1 MSDYGG
7 DSDELRQSL
16 LRLSTSSV
24 DGLPRSKRNVILNSV
39 IQLVALPSS
48 KPDGDDDDDNE
59 DGAECRS
66 VLADFATTSSSLPNY
81 CCSIHSAR
89 RMSTIIQ
96 SAIIA
101 SYVNNETETLKALC
115 LGLCQLLAR
124 DNHVALLDEAVVNFN
139 KQQPQSSLSQA
150 FLTLAQD
157 QSSIANTNTSII
169 FSALSLAAGTASQQ
183 HDDDNIQSTLMEL
196 FMTLSSLTSST
207 TKTTPSFPQPNQIIM
222 AKHALSKC
230 TTQSN
235 FDTQLA
241 PQLGLKLRSHPE
253 SVLPLLHAILSSLLS
268 PSDVVVLDVSTQLTE
283 GGLLLSSSMKHLKS
297 SKVEMRNWAWKTC
310 VVYCRLNNVATT
322 KIVVE
327 AICEAFTSLTTS
339 DVRGGGYAALDG
351 IGRYLLHLGNGDDDD
366 DCSEL
371 ANKVLSTLVSVL
383 PKDKVVNNSTTADPT
398 LVAKEVGY
406 NALTTWMQ
414 LFRKHGS
421 HTVGGGYDKAL
432 GYLIEPLKKYSPKD
446 GEFKFRFGSLIQSP
460 ASLYLD
466 GDVISSDEKGA
477 KGGET
482 FLELVIVDLMEKKKI
497 QQGLESVIDAAMK
510 KFASSDTVAQV
521 DGTLAVF
528 FLVMYAHHSSGF
540 MLPPSAVKVVAA
552 GGTVKGH
559 ESSFLY
565 SPSMLEAARADALLN
580 YVLHRIIALHC
591 KVTAKAEGGKKV
603 GRGADQPLIRVIEKR
618 LNEGH
623 DSPFSAATKAV
634 AICAANPL
642 YLSLM
647 GTPSS
652 TSYSSIQS
660 SLKTIVTY
668 SPASANAADAVLY
681 ALFSHVN
688 ERSLKHENARVS
700 LNETRLSREQF
711 EPVDETFN
719 KLPVCCGNTASR
731 GKLSLNASHKGYDPN
746 SVRNVAN
753 KLLGDGAVTK
763 AGALFRALILSHAGT
778 TMKSNRRQRVAL
790 VSHMLDV
797 INETIMPFVEKS
809 GDSEMTNNLAD
820 FVAMCAASASLDQ
833 ALNEA
838 DGDDAEAPKI
848 VEWDAKKAVSPS
860 INEAAMSLITT
871 LGGIAGSFD
880 AEFGDADDEEQKPYS
895 FASELCIQKIPMHL
909 VSHLDRAMK
918 SVESMTEDEVA
929 LFRSPKGALFSAGK
943 DVASAAK
950 GAPSKAK
957 SGTEKKAAS
966 RKKKGGFDSF
976 ADEEWEKQVKK
987 DLAKKKRAQEGASI
1001 GPSKIVLTAEEKE
1014 VLAQQTKLR
1023 DQLSKVL
1030 LGDFPRALAAIRC
1043 LCESDIEV
1051 GNSSLPIFGPSVV
1064 GAAVSASH
1072 ALKLHTLKVDS
1083 FDTLSTLASC
1093 VYEIDETHAPTLAR
1107 ALTISYGS
1115 KKEGSALAVSELP
1128 SPCAPAACSIFE
1140 MDEYGDCLS
1149 GNSFAFLF
1157 PIIHAALTGPRNVP
1171 GCDAA
1176 LTVLERHSAML
1187 VGDEVDAAVKQL
1199 RKDMASTVLELL
1211 CHDRSQTFVNPSP
1224 YEALTSCY
1232 VTDDAS
1238 PGLAAPEIAPLLGER
1253 GALGGEN
1260 NRVAAMETLTAIAL
1274 KQPKLVR
1281 GNPLIENRIWLNC
1294 YDKADRIK
1302 NAARRAWLV
1311 AHGHSADVDVGST
1324 PLDPPTKMYAV
1335 PLLPLLSN
1343 EDSAIA
1349 SAAAASFTHAVGMH
1363 PGTAEKNIVKL
1374 CNTYIGSFP
1383 APGNDVEEKTS
1394 KPSSVFPVAPPPA
1407 AKVTKK
1413 KVIDTGL
1420 PKKKTKKVSS
1430 VSASMSKI
1438 TGAPAPKKSAAT
1450 KKLLAKVAAPKKE
1463 RSLDQDSLM
1472 DQFKSPSSTKK
1483 ETAEADSDS
1492 KVATRMGILRA
1503 ISSLTDPSANV
1514 KLDLPVL
1521 KILLSFLMSYGL
1533 GDGNESL
1540 RNASRDAARDIVA
1553 SYGSSEEAASFFLP
1567 QLEAVLNTG
1576 RADETN
1582 LDPLSPEKVP
1592 KSVVAS
1598 DFRKEGVV
1606 VSLGSIAL
1614 HLKDDTKIDG
1624 IVDMLLK
1631 ALNTPSEDVQ
1641 SSVALC
1647 LSKLMKKGTTQQRVE
1662 SLLDDLMNE
1671 CIHGSNLAS
1680 RRGAAYGISAVVK
1693 GSGIASLKKYEVVK
1707 RLEEAC
1713 TSGSPTSKEGSL
1725 FAIELLSSRL
1735 GILFEP
1741 YVIVLLPA
1749 LLKAFSDSNDHVR
1762 TAADKTVGLIMAKL
1776 SGHGVKL
1783 VMPAVLEAFNEP
1795 EWRTKQ
1801 ASIHMLGSMSHCAP
1815 KQLAS
1820 CLPKVVPKLTEAFSD
1835 THPKVK
1841 KSAQDALEEI
1851 CTVIKNPEISSISE
1865 TILNALTDP
1874 ANGTLHALEA
1884 LISTEFLHAID
1895 APSLS
1900 IIIPVVH
1907 RGLRDRAANTKRYA
1921 ALISGN
1927 ICTMVNDARDFVPYL
1942 PILLPDLKSTL
1953 LDPIPDVRSITAKA
1967 LGSLTRGVGEA
1978 TFPDLRPWLVETL
1991 RSEGGSSVERS
2002 GAAQG
2007 LTEILVAGGASMVQ
2021 NVMVNEILPLNS
2033 HPKAGTR
2040 EGVLWVLTF
2049 LPSALGQAYASLID
2063 ESLPALLNGLADD
2076 NETVRDVALRA
2087 GRVLVKSNGK
2097 AHKDKILPSLE
2108 NGLSNEDYRIRV
2120 ASLTLLGDL
2129 LSMLGGTKV
2138 VKGNADTQDDIRQAE
2153 RAQAQIA
2160 LVLGNETRKRV
2171 LSSLYL
2177 ARSDTAAVVRQAAV
2191 QVWKTV
2197 VSVTP
2202 RTLREILSE
2211 LVDQIVVSLA
2221 SGDPERTQVAGRCLG
2236 DIVQK
2241 LGDQVLPEVI
2251 PVLRDSLYRGD
2262 EHTRQGVCVGLAE
2275 VIASSSKE
2283 QIIKFLNILVKVVQD
2298 ALCDEDDQ
2306 VRKMATQCF
2315 QSLFQVVGTRTLDEV
2330 VPALLVSM
2338 ESEDDVTKT
2347 RALNGVTGIL
2357 SVRSREL
2364 LPYIIPRVLKA
2375 PLTISHADALA
2386 SISAATSQT
2395 IHMHFN
2401 SIIPTLIMELS
2412 SFYGA
2417 SLDEEEKLREE
2428 AARSCS
2434 RAVCRNV
2441 DTVGVNWLISEVI
2454 SKCTHDKESV
2464 RKEACWFLQ
2473 IIVEERQSAADFHED
2488 VDIIIRELIHR
2499 LNDDNSVV
2507 LKANNV
2513 AIGALTK
2520 CVPVEELVKHIRY
2533 IKDLI
2538 GSMVSDARYRKGGV
2552 GDGNFFLPGLNIPK
2566 GLEPLLPIYQR
2577 GILYGDATTRELAAS
2592 GLGELIKITQTK
2604 YLAGPFLIKLTGP
2617 LLRIV
2622 GDRNPPAVKI
2632 AIVQTLGLILTKGGP
2647 ALRAFVPQFQT
2658 TFVKALSDPSRQ
2670 VRIEAIKAL
2679 ALLMPLSTRVDPLIK
2694 ELVSTSLGKSSS
2706 VTADTAG
2713 LVAIQ
2718 TATLEALAVVLK
2730 HGGSKVKLAESV
2742 PSSLDAGKELV
2753 LHEDDGIRESAAK
2766 VVGYA
2771 CELLGVDEAN
2781 SAMEELVVDQASN
2794 LSSCSVEVK
2803 HGIACI
2809 CRRVLSRPIGAN
2821 IDREIYKSIT
2831 SIILTLMKDDKT
2843 MVKEAASVAIG
2854 AVLGSSGDINS
2865 TLSSLEKSIAKN
2877 MDTKEELSVQQGAA
2891 DGLSIAARLQPG
2903 IFRTHEGL
2911 FLINSALKMA
2921 MSGSQRVQF
2930 SYNDFLWIALDV
2942 ENGETGLNEYL
2953 EHAYLEEAKKM
2964 KAIFSKVLVKI
2975 KAVNDDD

>member
-1 MSDYGG
+1 MSDGG
-7 DSDELRQSL
+7 DDLRQSL
-16 LRLSTSSV
+16 LRLSLSSV

-39 IQLVALPSS
+39 IQLVALPSA
-48 KPDGDDDDDNE
+48 DDDNGE
-59 DGAECRS
+59 GGAECRS
-66 VLADFATTSSSLPNY
+66 ILAEFVTSSSSLPNY
-81 CCSIHSAR
+81 CCSIHSSR
-89 RMSTIIQ
+89 RMSIIIQ

-101 SYVNNETETLKALC
+101 SHVNNEDDTLKALC

-124 DNHVALLDEAVVNFN
+124 DNHVVLLDEAILNFN
-139 KQQPQSSLSQA
+139 KQQQVEGSSTTLSRA

-157 QSSIANTNTSII
+157 QSNNSTSII
-169 FSALSLAAGTASQQ
+169 FSALSLAAGTTQQ
-183 HDDDNIQSTLMEL
+183 QEEDIQSTLREV
-196 FMTLSSLTSST
+196 FMTSSSLTS
-207 TKTTPSFPQPNQIIM
+207 KTPSFPQPNQILM

-230 TTQSN
+230 TSQSV

-268 PSDVVVLDVSTQLTE
+268 SDQEVLLDVSSQLTE
-283 GGLLLSSSMKHLKS
+283 GGLLLSSTMKHFKS

-310 VVYCRLNNVATT
+310 MLYCRFNNMATT

-327 AICEAFTSLTTS
+327 AICDAFTTLTTS

-351 IGRYLLHLGNGDDDD
+351 IGRYLLHLGDGDDE
-366 DCSEL
+366 CSEL
-371 ANKVLSTLVSVL
+371 ANKVLSTLVPVL
-383 PKDKVVNNSTTADPT
+383 PKDKVVNNTTNSDLT

-414 LFRKHGS
+414 LFRKNGS

-460 ASLYLD
+460 SSLYLG
-466 GDVISSDEKGA
+466 GDVLTSDQKGA

-482 FLELVIVDLMEKKKI
+482 FLELIIVDLMEKKKI

-510 KFASSDTVAQV
+510 KFASSDAVAQV
-521 DGTLAVF
+521 DGTMAVF

-540 MLPPSAVKVVAA
+540 TLPPSAAKIVAA

-559 ESSFLY
+559 ETSFLY
-565 SPSMLEAARADALLN
+565 SPSMLEAARADTLLN

-591 KVTAKAEGGKKV
+591 KITAKAEGGNKV
-603 GRGADQPLIRVIEKR
+603 GRGGDQPLIRVIEKR

-623 DSPFSAATKAV
+623 DTPFSAATKALAV
-634 AICAANPL
+634 CAANPL
-642 YLSLM
+642 YLSLV
-647 GTPSS
+647 GAPSS
-652 TSYSSIQS
+652 TSYSSIHT

-668 SPASANAADAVLY
+668 SPASANAGDAILY

-688 ERSLKHENARVS
+688 ERSLKHEDARVS
-700 LNETRLSREQF
+700 LNETRSSREQF
-711 EPVDETFN
+711 EPVDESFN
-719 KLPVCCGNTASR
+719 KLPACCGNTASR
-731 GKLSLNASHKGYDPN
+731 GKLSLTAAHKGYEPN
-746 SVRNVAN
+746 SVRSVAN
-753 KLLGDGAVTK
+753 KLMGDGAVTK

-797 INETIMPFVEKS
+797 INETLLPFTEKS
-809 GDSEMTNNLAD
+809 GDSEMTNQLAE
-820 FVAMCAASASLDQ
+820 FVALCAASANLEQVSNKADVD
-833 ALNEA
+833 
-838 DGDDAEAPKI
+838 DGDAPKI
-848 VEWDAKKAVSPS
+848 VEWDAKKAVSS
-860 INEAAMSLITT
+860 TVNEAAMSLLTT

-880 AEFGDADDEEQKPYS
+880 AEFGDPDDEEQKPYS

-909 VSHLDRAMK
+909 VSHLDVAIK
-918 SVESMTEDEVA
+918 SAETMTEDDVA
-929 LFRSPKGALFSAGK
+929 LFRSPKGVLFSAGREPAP
-943 DVASAAK
+943 VGN
-950 GAPSKAK
+950 GAPFSKAK
-957 SGTEKKAAS
+957 SGMEKKAAS
-966 RKKKGGFDSF
+966 RKKGGGFDSF
-976 ADEEWEKQVKK
+976 ADEEWDKQVKK
-987 DLAKKKRAQEGASI
+987 DLAKKKKAQEGAST
-1001 GPSKIVLTAEEKE
+1001 GPSEIVLTAEEKE
-1014 VLAQQTKLR
+1014 VVAQQTKQR
-1023 DQLSKVL
+1023 DQLSKIL
-1030 LGDFPRALAAIRC
+1030 LGDFPRSLAAIRC

-1051 GNSSLPIFGPSVV
+1051 GNSSLPIFGPSVI
-1064 GAAVSASH
+1064 GAAVSVSH
-1072 ALKLHTLKVDS
+1072 ALKLDALKADS

-1107 ALTISYGS
+1107 ALTISFGP
-1115 KKEGSALAVSELP
+1115 KKEGNALAVLKLP

-1149 GNSFAFLF
+1149 GNSFVFLF
-1157 PIIHAALTGPRNVP
+1157 PIIQAALTGPRNVP
-1171 GCDAA
+1171 GCDAG
-1176 LTVLERHSAML
+1176 LTVLERHCTML
-1187 VGDEVDAAVKQL
+1187 AGDEVDAAVKQL
-1199 RKDMASTVLELL
+1199 RKEMASTVLELL

-1224 YEALTSCY
+1224 YDALTSCY
-1232 VTDDAS
+1232 ATDDAGPS
-1238 PGLAAPEIAPLLGER
+1238 LAAPDIAPLLGER

-1281 GNPLIENRIWLNC
+1281 SNPLIENRIWLNC
-1294 YDKADRIK
+1294 YDKTERIK

-1311 AHGHSADVDVGST
+1311 AHGHGADIDVGST

-1343 EDSAIA
+1343 DDSAIA

-1363 PGTAEKNIVKL
+1363 PSTAEKNIVKL

-1383 APGNDVEEKTS
+1383 APGNDVEEKPS
-1394 KPSSVFPVAPPPA
+1394 KPSSVFPVAPLPA

-1438 TGAPAPKKSAAT
+1438 TGAPAPKKRAAT
-1450 KKLLAKVAAPKKE
+1450 KKLLATVAAPKKE
-1463 RSLDQDSLM
+1463 RSLDQDALM

-1492 KVATRMGILRA
+1492 KVSTRMGILRA

-1514 KLDLPVL
+1514 KLDVPVL

-1533 GDGNESL
+1533 GDGNERL

-1567 QLEAVLNTG
+1567 QLEGVLNTG

-1592 KSVVAS
+1592 KSVIAS

-1662 SLLDDLMNE
+1662 SLLSDLMNE

-1725 FAIELLSSRL
+1725 FAIELLSGRL

-1991 RSEGGSSVERS
+1991 RSEDGSSVERS

-2063 ESLPALLNGLADD
+2063 ESLPALLSGLADD

-2298 ALCDEDDQ
+2298 ALCDENDQ
-2306 VRKMATQCF
+2306 VRTMATQCF

-2364 LPYIIPRVLKA
+2364 LPYIIPRVLKT
-2375 PLTISHADALA
+2375 PLTVSHADALA

-2401 SIIPTLIMELS
+2401 TIIPALVLELS
-2412 SFYGA
+2412 SFDNA
-2417 SLDEEEKLREE
+2417 TLDGEEKLRED
-2428 AARSCS
+2428 AARRCS
-2434 RAVCRNV
+2434 RAVCHNV

-2473 IIVEERQSAADFHED
+2473 IIVEESRYFILCPLISHRLPSSYNLRLSFL
-2488 VDIIIRELIHR
+2488 IIR
-2499 LNDDNSVV
+2499 
-2507 LKANNV
+2507 
-2513 AIGALTK
+2513 AIG
-2520 CVPVEELVKHIRY
+2520 C
-2533 IKDLI
+2533 
-2538 GSMVSDARYRKGGV
+2538 
-2552 GDGNFFLPGLNIPK
+2552 
-2566 GLEPLLPIYQR
+2566 
-2577 GILYGDATTRELAAS
+2577 
-2592 GLGELIKITQTK
+2592 
-2604 YLAGPFLIKLTGP
+2604 
-2617 LLRIV
+2617 
-2622 GDRNPPAVKI
+2622 
-2632 AIVQTLGLILTKGGP
+2632 
-2647 ALRAFVPQFQT
+2647 
-2658 TFVKALSDPSRQ
+2658 
-2670 VRIEAIKAL
+2670 
-2679 ALLMPLSTRVDPLIK
+2679 
-2694 ELVSTSLGKSSS
+2694 
-2706 VTADTAG
+2706 
-2713 LVAIQ
+2713 
-2718 TATLEALAVVLK
+2718 
-2730 HGGSKVKLAESV
+2730 
-2742 PSSLDAGKELV
+2742 
-2753 LHEDDGIRESAAK
+2753 
-2766 VVGYA
+2766 
-2771 CELLGVDEAN
+2771 
-2781 SAMEELVVDQASN
+2781 
-2794 LSSCSVEVK
+2794 
-2803 HGIACI
+2803 
-2809 CRRVLSRPIGAN
+2809 
-2821 IDREIYKSIT
+2821 
-2831 SIILTLMKDDKT
+2831 
-2843 MVKEAASVAIG
+2843 
-2854 AVLGSSGDINS
+2854 
-2865 TLSSLEKSIAKN
+2865 
-2877 MDTKEELSVQQGAA
+2877 
-2891 DGLSIAARLQPG
+2891 
-2903 IFRTHEGL
+2903 
-2911 FLINSALKMA
+2911 
-2921 MSGSQRVQF
+2921 
-2930 SYNDFLWIALDV
+2930 
-2942 ENGETGLNEYL
+2942 
-2953 EHAYLEEAKKM
+2953 
-2964 KAIFSKVLVKI
+2964 
-2975 KAVNDDD
+2975 

>member
-1 MSDYGG
+1 MC
-7 DSDELRQSL
+7 
-16 LRLSTSSV
+16 T
-24 DGLPRSKRNVILNSV
+24 IL
-39 IQLVALPSS
+39 Q
-48 KPDGDDDDDNE
+48 
-59 DGAECRS
+59 
-66 VLADFATTSSSLPNY
+66 T
-81 CCSIHSAR
+81 
-89 RMSTIIQ
+89 
-96 SAIIA
+96 AIIA
-101 SYVNNETETLKALC
+101 SCVNDDERDTLQTLC
-115 LGLCQLLAR
+115 LGLCQLLAK
-124 DNHVALLDEAVVNFN
+124 DNHAALLDEVIVKFSN
-139 KQQPQSSLSQA
+139 QQHDGLSKV

-157 QSSIANTNTSII
+157 DHQCSTTNNNFGPSII
-169 FSALSLAAGTASQQ
+169 FTALSLVAATTTTK
-183 HDDDNIQSTLMEL
+183 DDDGIKSTLMEL
-196 FMTLSSLTSST
+196 FLTSSSLTSSS
-207 TKTTPSFPQPNQIIM
+207 TKTSSATTTTTFPQPNQIIM
-222 AKHALSKC
+222 AKYALSKC

-235 FDTQLA
+235 FDTLLA
-241 PQLGLKLRSHPE
+241 PQVGLKLRSHPE
-253 SVLPLLHAILSSLLS
+253 SVLPLMFAILSSLLQTTTS
-268 PSDVVVLDVSTQLTE
+268 SSSLDLSTHLTE
-283 GGLLLSSSMKHLKS
+283 GGLLLTSTMKHFKS

-310 VVYCRLNNVATT
+310 VLFCRLNNNTVTT
-322 KIVVE
+322 KIVVD
-327 AICEAFTSLTTS
+327 AICDAFTSLTTS
-339 DVRGGGYAALDG
+339 DVRAVGYAALDG
-351 IGRYLLHLGNGDDDD
+351 IGRYLLHLDDGNDES
-366 DCSEL
+366 DCCSDL
-371 ANKVLSTLVSVL
+371 ANRVLSTLVSVL
-383 PKDKVVNNSTTADPT
+383 PKDKTVGTATPADPT
-398 LVAKEVGY
+398 KAPLLAKEVGY
-406 NALTTWMQ
+406 NALTTWIQ
-414 LFRKHGS
+414 LFRKYGS
-421 HTVGGGYDKAL
+421 HTSGSGYDKAL
-432 GYLIEPLKKYSPKD
+432 GYLIEPLNKYSPKD
-446 GEFKFRFGSLIQSP
+446 GEFRFRFGSLIQLPS
-460 ASLYLD
+460 SLYFG
-466 GDVISSDEKGA
+466 GDVITGEQKGA
-477 KGGET
+477 KGGEG
-482 FLELVIVDLMEKKKI
+482 FLELVIIDLMEKKKI
-497 QQGLESVIDAAMK
+497 QQGLESIIDAAMK
-510 KFASSDTVAQV
+510 KFASSDSVAQV
-521 DGTLAVF
+521 DGALAVF
-528 FLVMYAHHSSGF
+528 LLVVYAHHSSGSK
-540 MLPPSAVKVVAA
+540 LSPSVLKIIAA
-552 GGTVKGH
+552 GGTVKGQ

-565 SPSMLEAARADALLN
+565 SPSMLETARTDLLSN
-580 YVLHRIIALHC
+580 YILHRIIALHC
-591 KVTAKAEGGKKV
+591 KVTAKAEGVTKAGK
-603 GRGADQPLIRVIEKR
+603 GADQPLVRVIEKR

-623 DSPFSAATKAV
+623 DSPFSAATKVVAV
-634 AICAANPL
+634 CAANPL
-642 YLSLM
+642 CITPM
-647 GTPSS
+647 GTMSS
-652 TSYSSIQS
+652 TSFSSIQS

-668 SPASANAADAVLY
+668 APVSAKASDAIIY

-688 ERSLKHENARVS
+688 EQSLKHEDARAS
-700 LNETRLSREQF
+700 LNETRSSREQF
-711 EPVDETFN
+711 DPIDETFN
-719 KLPVCCGNTASR
+719 KLPACCGNTATR
-731 GKLSLNASHKGYDPN
+731 GKLSATASHNGYDPN
-746 SVRNVAN
+746 TVRHVAN
-753 KLLGDGAVTK
+753 KLLGDGTVTNT
-763 AGALFRALILSHAGT
+763 GALCRALVLSHAGT

-790 VSHMLDV
+790 VSHMLDMIKDV
-797 INETIMPFVEKS
+797 LLPFMEKS
-809 GDSEMTNNLAD
+809 GDKEMSNNLAN
-820 FVAMCAASASLDQ
+820 FVALCASTSSL
-833 ALNEA
+833 ESVPIKT
-838 DGDDAEAPKI
+838 DGDDKEAPETI
-848 VEWDAKKAVSPS
+848 DFDVKKSVSPS

-880 AEFGDADDEEQKPYS
+880 AEFGDADEDEQKPYS
-895 FASELCIQKIPMHL
+895 FAYELCIQRLPTHL
-909 VSHLDRAMK
+909 VSHLDHAIKAM
-918 SVESMTEDEVA
+918 ESMTEDDIA
-929 LFRSPKGALFSAGK
+929 LLFSPKGLLFLTEQVSASAGK
-943 DVASAAK
+943 
-950 GAPSKAK
+950 GPSSPNKP
-957 SGTEKKAAS
+957 TVEKKVAG
-966 RKKKGGFDSF
+966 RKKGGGFDSF

-987 DLAKKKRAQEGASI
+987 DLAKKKKAQEGVSS
-1001 GPSKIVLTAEEKE
+1001 GPSDKVLTTEEKE
-1014 VLAQQTKLR
+1014 TLAQQTKQR
-1023 DQLSKVL
+1023 DQLAKVL
-1030 LGDFPRALAAIRC
+1030 RRDLPRALAAIRC

-1051 GNSSLPIFGPSVV
+1051 GNSSLPVV
-1064 GAAVSASH
+1064 GRSVISVAVSACP
-1072 ALKLHTLKVDS
+1072 ALNSLQVLKDDS

-1093 VYEIDETHAPTLAR
+1093 VYEIEENHAPTLAR
-1107 ALTISYGS
+1107 ALTISFSS
-1115 KKEGSALAVSELP
+1115 KKGEGALTVSALP
-1128 SPCAPAACSIFE
+1128 SPCASAACSIFE

-1149 GNSFAFLF
+1149 GNSFVFLF
-1157 PIIHAALTGPRNVP
+1157 PIIQAALIGPRNVP

-1176 LTVLERHSAML
+1176 LAVLERHCAML
-1187 VGDEVDAAVKQL
+1187 AGDEVDAAVKQL
-1199 RKDMASTVLELL
+1199 RKDMAGTVLELL
-1211 CHDRSQTFVNPSP
+1211 SHDRSQTFVNPSA

-1232 VTDDAS
+1232 TTDDAS
-1238 PGLAAPEIAPLLGER
+1238 PGLSAPEIAPLLGDR

-1260 NRVAAMETLTAIAL
+1260 NRVAAMTTLAAIARDR
-1274 KQPKLVR
+1274 PKLVKS
-1281 GNPLIENRIWLNC
+1281 NPLIENRIWLNC
-1294 YDKADRIK
+1294 FAKADRIK
-1302 NAARRAWLV
+1302 VAARKAWLV
-1311 AHGHSADVDVGST
+1311 ANGQDTDADVSNT
-1324 PLDPPTKMYAV
+1324 PLSPPSKMYAV

-1343 EDSAIA
+1343 EDITIA
-1349 SAAAASFTHAVGMH
+1349 SAAATSFAHAVGMH
-1363 PGTAEKNIVKL
+1363 PDTAEKNIVKL

-1383 APGNDVEEKTS
+1383 APGSDGEEKATKS
-1394 KPSSVFPVAPPPA
+1394 SSPFPAVPTPVVKP
-1407 AKVTKK
+1407 TKK

-1420 PKKKTKKVSS
+1420 PKKKTKKISS
-1430 VSASMSKI
+1430 VSTSMSKI
-1438 TGAPAPKKSAAT
+1438 TGAPAPKKSANT

-1463 RSLDQDSLM
+1463 RTLDQDSLM
-1472 DQFKSPSSTKK
+1472 DQFKSPSSVKQIK
-1483 ETAEADSDS
+1483 AEDDSES
-1492 KVATRMGILRA
+1492 KVAVRMGVLRA
-1503 ISSLTDPSANV
+1503 ISSLTDPSAKVQLN
-1514 KLDLPVL
+1514 LPVL
-1521 KILLSFLMSYGL
+1521 KILLSFLMSFGL

-1553 SYGSSEEAASFFLP
+1553 SYGSSEEATLFFLP
-1567 QLEAVLNTG
+1567 QLEAVLSSG
-1576 RADETN
+1576 RADEKN

-1592 KSVVAS
+1592 KSLDAS

-1624 IVDMLLK
+1624 IIDMLLK

-1647 LSKLMKKGTTQQRVE
+1647 LSKLMKKGTTQERVE
-1662 SLLDDLMNE
+1662 SLLDDLMKE
-1671 CIHGSNLAS
+1671 CIHGTKLAS

-1713 TSGSPTSKEGSL
+1713 TSGSPTSKEGAL

-1762 TAADKTVGLIMAKL
+1762 TAADKTVGLIMANL

-1841 KSAQDALEEI
+1841 KSAQEALEEI

-1865 TILNALTDP
+1865 IILHALTDP
-1874 ANGTLHALEA
+1874 ASGTLHALEA

-1907 RGLRDRAANTKRYA
+1907 RGLRDRAATTKRYA

-1942 PILLPDLKSTL
+1942 PILLPDLKSAL
-1953 LDPIPDVRSITAKA
+1953 LDPIPDVRSISAKA

-1991 RSEGGSSVERS
+1991 RSESGSSVERS

-2007 LTEILVAGGASMVQ
+2007 LTEILVAGGARMVE
-2021 NVMVNEILPLNS
+2021 NVMINEILPLNS

-2049 LPSALGQAYASLID
+2049 LPSALGQAYAPLID
-2063 ESLPALLNGLADD
+2063 ESLPALLSGLADD

-2262 EHTRQGVCVGLAE
+2262 DHTRQGVCVGLAE
-2275 VIASSSKE
+2275 VIACSSKE
-2283 QIIKFLNILVKVVQD
+2283 QIIKFLDILVKVVQD

-2330 VPALLVSM
+2330 VPALLVAM
-2338 ESEDDVTKT
+2338 ESEDEDSKT

-2364 LPYIIPRVLKA
+2364 LPYIIPRVLKT
-2375 PLTISHADALA
+2375 PLTISHADALG
-2386 SISAATSQT
+2386 SISEATSQT

-2401 SIIPTLIMELS
+2401 SIVPTLIMELA
-2412 SFYGA
+2412 SFHDVDP
-2417 SLDEEEKLREE
+2417 DEEGKSREE
-2428 AARSCS
+2428 AVRRCS
-2434 RAVCRNV
+2434 RAICHNV
-2441 DTVGVNWLISEVI
+2441 DTVGVNWLISEVV
-2454 SKCTHDKESV
+2454 SKCTNDKESV

-2473 IIVEERQSAADFHED
+2473 IIVEERKAAGDFHDD
-2488 VDIIIRELIHR
+2488 VDIIIRELMHR
-2499 LNDDNSVV
+2499 LNDDSSVV
-2507 LKANNV
+2507 LKANNA

-2520 CVPVEELVKHIRY
+2520 CVPVEELAKHIRY

-2552 GDGNFFLPGLNIPK
+2552 GDGEFFLPGLNIPK

-2592 GLGELIKITQTK
+2592 GLGDLIKITQTK

-2670 VRIEAIKAL
+2670 VRVEAIKAL

-2694 ELVSTSLGKSSS
+2694 ELVSTSLGKSSN

-2742 PSSLDAGKELV
+2742 PSSLDAGKELIR
-2753 LHEDDGIRESAAK
+2753 HEDDGIRESAAK
-2766 VVGYA
+2766 VIGYA
-2771 CELLGVDEAN
+2771 CQLLDADAAN
-2781 SAMEELVVDQASN
+2781 SVLEELVIDESSN
-2794 LSSCSVEVK
+2794 LSACSVESK
-2803 HGIACI
+2803 HGMACI
-2809 CRRVLSRPIGAN
+2809 CRRILSRPVGAKV
-2821 IDREIYKSIT
+2821 DRDLYKSVT
-2831 SIILTLMKDDKT
+2831 TVVLALMKDSNSL
-2843 MVKEAASVAIG
+2843 VKEAASVAIG
-2854 AVLGSSGDINS
+2854 AVLGSSNDIKS
-2865 TLSSLEKSIAKN
+2865 TIPTLEKSIAKN

-2891 DGLSIAARLQPG
+2891 NGLCIAARLQPG
-2903 IFRTHEGL
+2903 IFRTQDGL
-2911 FLINSALKMA
+2911 FLINTALKMA

-2930 SYNDFLWIALDV
+2930 SYNDFLWVALDV
-2942 ENGETGLNEYL
+2942 KNGEAGLDEYL

-2964 KAIFSKVLVKI
+2964 KAIYSKVLVKI
-2975 KAVNDDD
+2975 KDVNDDD

>member
-1 MSDYGG
+1 MSDEG
-7 DSDELRQSL
+7 ELRQSL

-24 DGLPRSKRNVILNSV
+24 DGLPRSKRNDILDSV

-48 KPDGDDDDDNE
+48 KSDDDADG
-59 DGAECRS
+59 GAECRS
-66 VLADFATTSSSLPNY
+66 ILAAFAVKSSSLPSY

-101 SYVNNETETLKALC
+101 SLVNNEKDTLKALC
-115 LGLCQLLAR
+115 LGLCQLFAR
-124 DNHVALLDEAVVNFN
+124 DNQVALLDEAVVNLN
-139 KQQPQSSLSQA
+139 KQQSQQQEVDRSSLSHA

-157 QSSIANTNTSII
+157 QSSIANNNNSSII
-169 FSALSLAAGTASQQ
+169 FSALSLAAGTVQE
-183 HDDDNIQSTLMEL
+183 DDIQSTVMDL
-196 FMTLSSLTSST
+196 FLASSSLTSSS
-207 TKTTPSFPQPNQIIM
+207 TKATTPSFPQPNQILM

-230 TTQSN
+230 TTQSV

-253 SVLPLLHAILSSLLS
+253 SMLPLLHAILSSLLS
-268 PSDVVVLDVSTQLTE
+268 SSGATLDVSTQLTE
-283 GGLLLSSSMKHLKS
+283 GGLLLSSTMKHFKS
-297 SKVEMRNWAWKTC
+297 AKVEMRNWAWKTC
-310 VVYCRLNNVATT
+310 VVFCRFNTKMATT

-327 AICEAFTSLTTS
+327 AICDAFTSLTTS
-339 DVRGGGYAALDG
+339 DVRSGGYAALDG
-351 IGRYLLHLGNGDDDD
+351 VGRYLLHLGDNGDDE
-366 DCSEL
+366 CSEL

-383 PKDKVVNNSTTADPT
+383 AKDKVVNKTADSA

-414 LFRKHGS
+414 LFRKNGS
-421 HTVGGGYDKAL
+421 HAVGSGYDKAL
-432 GYLIEPLKKYSPKD
+432 GYLVEPLTKYSPKD
-446 GEFKFRFGSLIQSP
+446 GEFKFRFGSLIHAPS
-460 ASLYLD
+460 SLYLG
-466 GDVISSDEKGA
+466 GDVLSSDQKGA
-477 KGGET
+477 KGGEA

-510 KFASSDTVAQV
+510 KFASSDSVAQV
-521 DGTLAVF
+521 DGSLAVF
-528 FLVMYAHHSSGF
+528 FLVMHAHHSSGF
-540 MLPPSAVKVVAA
+540 KLPPSASKIVAA

-559 ESSFLY
+559 ETSFLY
-565 SPSMLEAARADALLN
+565 SPAMLEAARADALLN
-580 YVLHRIIALHC
+580 YVLHRIVALHC
-591 KVTAKAEGGKKV
+591 KVTAKAEGGNKV

-623 DSPFSAATKAV
+623 GSPFSAATKALAV
-634 AICAANPL
+634 CAANPL
-642 YLSLM
+642 YLSQV

-652 TSYSSIQS
+652 TNYSSIHS

-668 SPASANAADAVLY
+668 SPASANAADAILY

-688 ERSLKHENARVS
+688 ERSLKHEDARVS
-700 LNETRLSREQF
+700 INETRSSREQF

-719 KLPVCCGNTASR
+719 KLPACCGNR
-731 GKLSLNASHKGYDPN
+731 GKLSLTAAHKGYDPN

-753 KLLGDGAVTK
+753 KLLGDGAVTTTS
-763 AGALFRALILSHAGT
+763 ALFRALILSHAGT

-790 VSHMLDV
+790 VSQMLGV
-797 INETIMPFVEKS
+797 INETLLPFVAKS
-809 GDSEMTNNLAD
+809 DDSEMTNKLAD
-820 FVAMCAASASLDQ
+820 FVALCAASTSL
-833 ALNEA
+833 EHA
-838 DGDDAEAPKI
+838 DGGDGEAPKI
-848 VEWDAKKAVSPS
+848 VEFDAKKIVSPS
-860 INEAAMSLITT
+860 VNEAAMSLLTT

-895 FASELCIQKIPMHL
+895 FASELCIQKIPMQL
-909 VSHLDRAMK
+909 VSHLDRAIK
-918 SVESMTEDEVA
+918 SAESMTEDDVA
-929 LFRSPKGALFSAGK
+929 LFRSPKGVLFSAGK
-943 DVASAAK
+943 EAAPAGK
-950 GAPSKAK
+950 GAPSK
-957 SGTEKKAAS
+957 SGTEKKAVS
-966 RKKKGGFDSF
+966 RKKGGGFDSF

-987 DLAKKKRAQEGASI
+987 DLARKKSAQEGASS
-1001 GPSKIVLTAEEKE
+1001 GPSDNVLTAEEKE
-1014 VLAQQTKLR
+1014 VLSQQTKLR
-1023 DQLSKVL
+1023 DQLSKIL

-1051 GNSSLPIFGPSVV
+1051 GNSSLPVFGPSVI
-1064 GAAVSASH
+1064 GAAVSVSH
-1072 ALKLHTLKVDS
+1072 ALKLDALKVDS

-1107 ALTISYGS
+1107 ALAISFGS
-1115 KKEGSALAVSELP
+1115 KKEGDALAVSKLP

-1149 GNSFAFLF
+1149 GNSFVFLF
-1157 PIIHAALTGPRNVP
+1157 PILQASLTGPRNVP

-1176 LTVLERHSAML
+1176 LAVLERHCAML
-1187 VGDEVDAAVKQL
+1187 AGDEVDAAVKQL

-1232 VTDDAS
+1232 FTDDATPS
-1238 PGLAAPEIAPLLGER
+1238 LTAPEIAPLLGER

-1281 GNPLIENRIWLNC
+1281 SNPLIENRIWLNC
-1294 YDKADRIK
+1294 YDDSDRIK

-1311 AHGHSADVDVGST
+1311 AHGHSADVDVSST

-1343 EDSAIA
+1343 EDNAIA
-1349 SAAAASFTHAVGMH
+1349 SAAALSFTHAVGMH

-1383 APGNDVEEKTS
+1383 APGNDVEEKPP
-1394 KPSSVFPVAPPPA
+1394 KPSSIFPVAPPPA

-1521 KILLSFLMSYGL
+1521 KILLSFLMSFGL
-1533 GDGNESL
+1533 GDGNERL

-1567 QLEAVLNTG
+1567 QLEGVLNTG

-1614 HLKDDTKIDG
+1614 HLQDDAKIDG

-1991 RSEGGSSVERS
+1991 RSEDGSSVERS

-2007 LTEILVAGGASMVQ
+2007 LTEILVAGGAGMVQ

-2063 ESLPALLNGLADD
+2063 ESLPALLSGLADD

-2108 NGLSNEDYRIRV
+2108 NGLGNEDYRIRV

-2298 ALCDEDDQ
+2298 ALCDENDQ

-2338 ESEDDVTKT
+2338 ESQDDVTKS

-2364 LPYIIPRVLKA
+2364 LPYIIPRVLKT

-2417 SLDEEEKLREE
+2417 NLDEEEKLRED
-2428 AARSCS
+2428 AVRCCS

-2441 DTVGVNWLISEVI
+2441 DTIGVNWLISEVI

-2473 IIVEERQSAADFHED
+2473 IIIEESTYSILCLCDFLTLHLSYNPRRYSL
-2488 VDIIIRELIHR
+2488 IIRT
-2499 LNDDNSVV
+2499 
-2507 LKANNV
+2507 
-2513 AIGALTK
+2513 IG
-2520 CVPVEELVKHIRY
+2520 C
-2533 IKDLI
+2533 
-2538 GSMVSDARYRKGGV
+2538 
-2552 GDGNFFLPGLNIPK
+2552 
-2566 GLEPLLPIYQR
+2566 
-2577 GILYGDATTRELAAS
+2577 
-2592 GLGELIKITQTK
+2592 
-2604 YLAGPFLIKLTGP
+2604 
-2617 LLRIV
+2617 
-2622 GDRNPPAVKI
+2622 
-2632 AIVQTLGLILTKGGP
+2632 
-2647 ALRAFVPQFQT
+2647 
-2658 TFVKALSDPSRQ
+2658 
-2670 VRIEAIKAL
+2670 
-2679 ALLMPLSTRVDPLIK
+2679 
-2694 ELVSTSLGKSSS
+2694 
-2706 VTADTAG
+2706 
-2713 LVAIQ
+2713 
-2718 TATLEALAVVLK
+2718 
-2730 HGGSKVKLAESV
+2730 
-2742 PSSLDAGKELV
+2742 
-2753 LHEDDGIRESAAK
+2753 
-2766 VVGYA
+2766 
-2771 CELLGVDEAN
+2771 
-2781 SAMEELVVDQASN
+2781 
-2794 LSSCSVEVK
+2794 
-2803 HGIACI
+2803 
-2809 CRRVLSRPIGAN
+2809 
-2821 IDREIYKSIT
+2821 
-2831 SIILTLMKDDKT
+2831 
-2843 MVKEAASVAIG
+2843 
-2854 AVLGSSGDINS
+2854 
-2865 TLSSLEKSIAKN
+2865 
-2877 MDTKEELSVQQGAA
+2877 
-2891 DGLSIAARLQPG
+2891 
-2903 IFRTHEGL
+2903 
-2911 FLINSALKMA
+2911 
-2921 MSGSQRVQF
+2921 
-2930 SYNDFLWIALDV
+2930 
-2942 ENGETGLNEYL
+2942 
-2953 EHAYLEEAKKM
+2953 
-2964 KAIFSKVLVKI
+2964 
-2975 KAVNDDD
+2975 

>member
-1 MSDYGG
+1 MSDGSG
-7 DSDELRQSL
+7 DSDELRTSL
-16 LRLSTSSV
+16 LRLSNSSV

-39 IQLVALPSS
+39 IQLVTLPSS
-48 KPDGDDDDDNE
+48 KPDNDNNSDDDDDNE
-59 DGAECRS
+59 GVEFRS
-66 VLADFATTSSSLPNY
+66 VLAEFATASSSLPNY
-81 CCSIHSAR
+81 CCTIHSSR

-101 SYVNNETETLKALC
+101 SHMNNEKDTLHSLC
-115 LGLCQLLAR
+115 LGLCQLLAK
-124 DNHVALLDEAVVNFN
+124 DNLVALLDGAIANFSR
-139 KQQPQSSLSQA
+139 QQPQQQVEGGSSLSHA
-150 FLTLAQD
+150 FLTVAQD
-157 QSSIANTNTSII
+157 QQSSIANNNASII
-169 FSALSLAAGTASQQ
+169 FSALSLSAGTAAPLQE
-183 HDDDNIQSTLMEL
+183 DEDIKATVMEL
-196 FMTLSSLTSST
+196 LLTSSSLTSSSA
-207 TKTTPSFPQPNQIIM
+207 KTPSFPQPNQIIM

-268 PSDVVVLDVSTQLTE
+268 SSSCEVVLDISTQLTE
-283 GGLLLSSSMKHLKS
+283 GGQLLSSATKHFKS

-310 VVYCRLNNVATT
+310 VLYCRFNNTATT

-327 AICEAFTSLTTS
+327 AICDAFTSLSTS
-339 DVRGGGYAALDG
+339 DVRAGGYAALDG
-351 IGRYLLHLGNGDDDD
+351 IGRYLLHLGNGDDDVG
-366 DCSEL
+366 CSEL
-371 ANKVLSTLVSVL
+371 ANKVLSTVVSVL
-383 PKDKVVNNSTTADPT
+383 PKDKVVNKTTTTADSSTKAP

-421 HTVGGGYDKAL
+421 HTAGGGYDKAL
-432 GYLIEPLKKYSPKD
+432 GYLIEPLSKYSPKD

-460 ASLYLD
+460 SSLYL
-466 GDVISSDEKGA
+466 GEDVISSDQKGA
-477 KGGET
+477 KGNET
-482 FLELVIVDLMEKKKI
+482 FLELIIVDLMEKKKI
-497 QQGLESVIDAAMK
+497 QQGLESVVDASMK
-510 KFASSDTVAQV
+510 KFASSDSVAQV

-528 FLVMYAHHSSGF
+528 FLVMHAHHSSEF
-540 MLPPSAVKVVAA
+540 KLSPSVLKVIAA

-565 SPSMLEAARADALLN
+565 SPSMLEAARAEALLN
-580 YVLHRIIALHC
+580 YVLHRTIALHC
-591 KVTAKAEGGKKV
+591 KVTAKAEGGNKA
-603 GRGADQPLIRVIEKR
+603 GRGADQPLVRVIEKR
-618 LNEGH
+618 LNEGN
-623 DSPFSAATKAV
+623 DRPFSAATKAV
-634 AICAANPL
+634 AVCAANPL
-642 YLSLM
+642 YLLLIGS
-647 GTPSS
+647 PSS
-652 TSYSSIQS
+652 TSYSSIHS

-688 ERSLKHENARVS
+688 ERSLKHEDARVT
-700 LNETRLSREQF
+700 LNETRSSREQF

-719 KLPVCCGNTASR
+719 KLPACCGHTASR
-731 GKLSLNASHKGYDPN
+731 GKLSLTASHKGYDPN
-746 SVRNVAN
+746 SVRNVATM
-753 KLLGDGAVTK
+753 LLSDGTVTN
-763 AGALFRALILSHAGT
+763 AGALFRSLILSHAGT
-778 TMKSNRRQRVAL
+778 TMRSNRRQRVAL
-790 VSHMLDV
+790 VSHMLDL
-797 INETIMPFVEKS
+797 INETLLPFVEKR
-809 GDSEMTNNLAD
+809 GDSEMTNNLAE
-820 FVAMCAASASLDQ
+820 FVAMCAASASLDDVS
-833 ALNEA
+833 NKA
-838 DGDDAEAPKI
+838 DGDNDAAHKSVELDTKI
-848 VEWDAKKAVSPS
+848 AVSPS

-880 AEFGDADDEEQKPYS
+880 AEFGDDDDEEQKPYS
-895 FASELCIQKIPMHL
+895 FASELCIQKFPLHL
-909 VSHLDRAMK
+909 VSRLDRAIK

-929 LFRSPKGALFSAGK
+929 LYRSPKGVLFSAAKESTSPGNG
-943 DVASAAK
+943 APPAAK
-950 GAPSKAK
+950 S
-957 SGTEKKAAS
+957 TEKKAAS
-966 RKKKGGFDSF
+966 RKKGRGFDSF
-976 ADEEWEKQVKK
+976 ADEEWEKEVKK
-987 DLAKKKRAQEGASI
+987 DLAKKKKAQEGAST
-1001 GPSKIVLTAEEKE
+1001 GPSENVLTAEEKE

-1023 DQLSKVL
+1023 DRLSKVL
-1030 LGDFPRALAAIRC
+1030 CGHFPRALAAIRC

-1051 GNSSLPIFGPSVV
+1051 GNSSLPVFGRSVI
-1064 GAAVSASH
+1064 GAAVSTSH
-1072 ALKLHTLKVDS
+1072 ALRLQTLKEDG
-1083 FDTLSTLASC
+1083 FNTLSTLASC

-1107 ALTISYGS
+1107 ALTISFGS
-1115 KKEGSALAVSELP
+1115 KKEGSALAVSDLP

-1149 GNSFAFLF
+1149 GNSFVFLF
-1157 PIIHAALTGPRNVP
+1157 PIIQAALTGPRNVP

-1176 LTVLERHSAML
+1176 LTVLERHCAML
-1187 VGDEVDAAVKQL
+1187 VGDEVDVAVKQL

-1232 VTDDAS
+1232 VIDDSS

-1260 NRVAAMETLTAIAL
+1260 NRVAAMETLTAIARN
-1274 KQPKLVR
+1274 QPKLVNS
-1281 GNPLIENRIWLNC
+1281 NPLIENRIWLNC

-1302 NAARRAWLV
+1302 IAARRAWLV
-1311 AHGHSADVDVGST
+1311 AHGHDAVDVDST

-1335 PLLPLLSN
+1335 PLLPLLNN

-1383 APGNDVEEKTS
+1383 APGNDVEEQPS
-1394 KPSSVFPVAPPPA
+1394 KPSSIFPVAPPPS
-1407 AKVTKK
+1407 AKPAKK

-1438 TGAPAPKKSAAT
+1438 TGAPAPKKNAAT
-1450 KKLLAKVAAPKKE
+1450 KKFMAKVAAPKKE
-1463 RSLDQDSLM
+1463 RTIDQDSLM
-1472 DQFKSPSSTKK
+1472 DQFKSPSSAKK

-1492 KVATRMGILRA
+1492 KIAIRMGILRA

-1521 KILLSFLMSYGL
+1521 KILLSFLMSFGL

-1576 RADETN
+1576 RADEKN
-1582 LDPLSPEKVP
+1582 LDPLSPDKVP

-1598 DFRKEGVV
+1598 DFRREGVV

-1614 HLKDDTKIDG
+1614 HLKDDSKIDG

-1662 SLLDDLMNE
+1662 SLLDGLMNE

-1693 GSGIASLKKYEVVK
+1693 GSGIASLKKFEVVK

-1725 FAIELLSSRL
+1725 FAIELLSGRL

-1762 TAADKTVGLIMAKL
+1762 TAADKTVGLIMANL

-1783 VMPAVLEAFNEP
+1783 VMPAVLESFNEP

-1851 CTVIKNPEISSISE
+1851 CTVIKNPEISSISD

-1874 ANGTLHALEA
+1874 ANGTLRALEA

-2021 NVMVNEILPLNS
+2021 NVMVNEILPLKS

-2049 LPSALGQAYASLID
+2049 LPSALGQAYAALID
-2063 ESLPALLNGLADD
+2063 ESLPALLSGLADD

-2120 ASLTLLGDL
+2120 ASLTLMGDL

-2211 LVDQIVVSLA
+2211 LVDQIVVALA

-2275 VIASSSKE
+2275 VIASSSRE
-2283 QIIKFLNILVKVVQD
+2283 QIIKYLDILVKVVQD
-2298 ALCDEDDQ
+2298 ALCDEDEQ

-2338 ESEDDVTKT
+2338 ESEDEVTKT
-2347 RALNGVTGIL
+2347 RALNGLTGIL

-2375 PLTISHADALA
+2375 PLTISHADALG

-2401 SIIPTLIMELS
+2401 SIIPTLILEL
-2412 SFYGA
+2412 A
-2417 SLDEEEKLREE
+2417 SYHGVDLDEVEKLREE
-2428 AARSCS
+2428 ATRRCS
-2434 RAVCRNV
+2434 RAICHNV
-2441 DTVGVNWLISEVI
+2441 DTVGVNWLISEVV

-2473 IIVEERQSAADFHED
+2473 IIIEE
-2488 VDIIIRELIHR
+2488 
-2499 LNDDNSVV
+2499 
-2507 LKANNV
+2507 
-2513 AIGALTK
+2513 
-2520 CVPVEELVKHIRY
+2520 
-2533 IKDLI
+2533 
-2538 GSMVSDARYRKGGV
+2538 
-2552 GDGNFFLPGLNIPK
+2552 
-2566 GLEPLLPIYQR
+2566 
-2577 GILYGDATTRELAAS
+2577 
-2592 GLGELIKITQTK
+2592 
-2604 YLAGPFLIKLTGP
+2604 
-2617 LLRIV
+2617 
-2622 GDRNPPAVKI
+2622 
-2632 AIVQTLGLILTKGGP
+2632 
-2647 ALRAFVPQFQT
+2647 
-2658 TFVKALSDPSRQ
+2658 
-2670 VRIEAIKAL
+2670 
-2679 ALLMPLSTRVDPLIK
+2679 STY
-2694 ELVSTSLGKSSS
+2694 
-2706 VTADTAG
+2706 
-2713 LVAIQ
+2713 
-2718 TATLEALAVVLK
+2718 
-2730 HGGSKVKLAESV
+2730 
-2742 PSSLDAGKELV
+2742 LV
-2753 LHEDDGIRESAAK
+2753 L
-2766 VVGYA
+2766 
-2771 CELLGVDEAN
+2771 
-2781 SAMEELVVDQASN
+2781 
-2794 LSSCSVEVK
+2794 
-2803 HGIACI
+2803 
-2809 CRRVLSRPIGAN
+2809 
-2821 IDREIYKSIT
+2821 
-2831 SIILTLMKDDKT
+2831 
-2843 MVKEAASVAIG
+2843 
-2854 AVLGSSGDINS
+2854 
-2865 TLSSLEKSIAKN
+2865 
-2877 MDTKEELSVQQGAA
+2877 
-2891 DGLSIAARLQPG
+2891 
-2903 IFRTHEGL
+2903 
-2911 FLINSALKMA
+2911 LI
-2921 MSGSQRVQF
+2921 
-2930 SYNDFLWIALDV
+2930 
-2942 ENGETGLNEYL
+2942 
-2953 EHAYLEEAKKM
+2953 
-2964 KAIFSKVLVKI
+2964 
-2975 KAVNDDD
+2975 

>member
-1 MSDYGG
+1 MSDDDGG
-7 DSDELRQSL
+7 VSGSDELRTSL
-16 LRLSTSSV
+16 LRLSTSSI
-24 DGLPRSKRNVILNSV
+24 DGLPRSKRNDILNSV
-39 IQLVALPSS
+39 IQLVTLPSSS
-48 KPDGDDDDDNE
+48 KPDNDDNDE
-59 DGAECRS
+59 GEEGRECRS
-66 VLADFATTSSSLPNY
+66 VLAEFATTSSSLPNY
-81 CCSIHSAR
+81 CCSIHSTR
-89 RMSTIIQ
+89 RMCTILQ
-96 SAIIA
+96 SAITT
-101 SYVNNETETLKALC
+101 SHVNDEQDTLQLLC

-124 DNHVALLDEAVVNFN
+124 DNHVALLDETIVNFN
-139 KQQPQSSLSQA
+139 KQQQVVEGSSSSSSLSQV
-150 FLTLAQD
+150 FLTLAQT
-157 QSSIANTNTSII
+157 QSSSTVNNNNASII
-169 FSALSLAAGTASQQ
+169 FSALSLAAGTAPPEEE
-183 HDDDNIQSTLMEL
+183 DIQTTLMEL
-196 FMTLSSLTSST
+196 FLTSSSLTSST

-222 AKHALSKC
+222 SKHALSKC
-230 TTQSN
+230 ITQSN

-253 SVLPLLHAILSSLLS
+253 SVLPLLHAVLSSLLS
-268 PSDVVVLDVSTQLTE
+268 SNEVGVVLDVSNQLTE
-283 GGLLLSSSMKHLKS
+283 GGLILSSTMKHFKS

-310 VVYCRLNNVATT
+310 VLFCRFNNVATT

-339 DVRGGGYAALDG
+339 DVRAGGYAALDG
-351 IGRYLLHLGNGDDDD
+351 IGRYLLHLGSGDD
-366 DCSEL
+366 CSSEL

-383 PKDKVVNNSTTADPT
+383 PKDKVVTTADATKAP

-406 NALTTWMQ
+406 NALTSWMQ

-421 HTVGGGYDKAL
+421 HTAGGGYDKAL
-432 GYLIEPLKKYSPKD
+432 GYLMEPLSKYSPKD
-446 GEFKFRFGSLIQSP
+446 GEFKFRFGSLVQSP
-460 ASLYLD
+460 SSFYLG
-466 GDVISSDEKGA
+466 GDVISSDQKGA
-477 KGGET
+477 KGSET
-482 FLELVIVDLMEKKKI
+482 FLELIIVDLIEKKKVH
-497 QQGLESVIDAAMK
+497 QGLESVIDAAMK
-510 KFASSDTVAQV
+510 KFASSDAVAQV

-528 FLVMYAHHSSGF
+528 FLIMYANHSSDF
-540 MLPPSAVKVVAA
+540 KLSPSVVKVIAA

-565 SPSMLEAARADALLN
+565 SPSMLEAARADVLLN

-591 KVTAKAEGGKKV
+591 KVTAKAEGGNKA
-603 GRGADQPLIRVIEKR
+603 GRGADQPLVRIIEKR

-634 AICAANPL
+634 AVCAANPL
-642 YLSLM
+642 YISLM

-652 TSYSSIQS
+652 TSFSSIHS
-660 SLKTIVTY
+660 SLKTIITY

-688 ERSLKHENARVS
+688 ERSLKHEDARVS
-700 LNETRLSREQF
+700 VNETRSSREQF

-719 KLPVCCGNTASR
+719 KLPACCGLTASR
-731 GKLSLNASHKGYDPN
+731 GKLSLTASHQGYDPN

-753 KLLGDGAVTK
+753 KLLGDGTVTN

-778 TMKSNRRQRVAL
+778 TMRSNRIQRVAL

-797 INETIMPFVEKS
+797 IKETLLPFMEKS
-809 GDSEMTNNLAD
+809 GDSEMTNNLAE
-820 FVAMCAASASLDQ
+820 FVAKCAASSRLDDVS
-833 ALNEA
+833 NKA
-838 DGDDAEAPKI
+838 DGDDGEAPKI
-848 VEWDAKKAVSPS
+848 VECDPKKAVSPS

-880 AEFGDADDEEQKPYS
+880 AEFGDVDDEEQKPYS
-895 FASELCIQKIPMHL
+895 FASELCIQKFPLHL
-909 VSHLDRAMK
+909 VSHLDRAVK

-929 LFRSPKGALFSAGK
+929 LFRSPKGVLFSA
-943 DVASAAK
+943 ANESTSAGK
-950 GAPSKAK
+950 GAPSAAK
-957 SGTEKKAAS
+957 SGMEKKAVN
-966 RKKKGGFDSF
+966 RKKGGGFDSF

-987 DLAKKKRAQEGASI
+987 DLEKKKKEQEGASTD
-1001 GPSKIVLTAEEKE
+1001 PSKNVLSAEEKE

-1023 DQLSKVL
+1023 DHLSNVL
-1030 LGDFPRALAAIRC
+1030 CGDFPRALAAIRC

-1051 GNSSLPIFGPSVV
+1051 GNSSLPVFGRSVI

-1072 ALKLHTLKVDS
+1072 ALRLQALKEDS

-1093 VYEIDETHAPTLAR
+1093 IYEIDETHAPTLAR
-1107 ALTISYGS
+1107 ALTISFGS
-1115 KKEGSALAVSELP
+1115 KNEGSALAVSDLP

-1149 GNSFAFLF
+1149 GNSFVFLF
-1157 PIIHAALTGPRNVP
+1157 PIIQAALTGPRNVP

-1176 LTVLERHSAML
+1176 LAVLERHCSML
-1187 VGDEVDAAVKQL
+1187 AGDEVDVAVKQL

-1238 PGLAAPEIAPLLGER
+1238 PGLAAPEIAPLLGDR

-1260 NRVAAMETLTAIAL
+1260 NRVAAMETLAAIARN
-1274 KQPKLVR
+1274 QPKLVKS
-1281 GNPLIENRIWLNC
+1281 NPLVENRIWLNC
-1294 YDKADRIK
+1294 YDKSDRIK
-1302 NAARRAWLV
+1302 IAARRAWLV
-1311 AHGHSADVDVGST
+1311 AHGHDDAELDVEST
-1324 PLDPPTKMYAV
+1324 PLDPPSKMYAV
-1335 PLLPLLSN
+1335 PLLPLLCN

-1349 SAAAASFTHAVGMH
+1349 SAAAASFTHAIGMH
-1363 PGTAEKNIVKL
+1363 PSTAEKNIVKL

-1383 APGNDVEEKTS
+1383 APGNDVAEQPS
-1394 KPSSVFPVAPPPA
+1394 KPSSIFPVAPPPA
-1407 AKVTKK
+1407 AKSTTK

-1420 PKKKTKKVSS
+1420 PKKKTKKISS

-1450 KKLLAKVAAPKKE
+1450 KKLLAKVAAPKQE
-1463 RSLDQDSLM
+1463 RTLDQDSLM
-1472 DQFKSPSSTKK
+1472 DQFKSPSSAKK

-1492 KVATRMGILRA
+1492 KVAIRMGILRTIA
-1503 ISSLTDPSANV
+1503 SLTDPSANV

-1521 KILLSFLMSYGL
+1521 KILLSFLMSFGL

-1576 RADETN
+1576 RADDKN

-1592 KSVVAS
+1592 KSVIAS

-1662 SLLDDLMNE
+1662 SLLDDLMKE

-1762 TAADKTVGLIMAKL
+1762 TAADKTVGLIMANL

-1851 CTVIKNPEISSISE
+1851 CTVIKNPEISSISD

-1991 RSEGGSSVERS
+1991 RSESGSSVERS

-2007 LTEILVAGGASMVQ
+2007 LTEILVAGGANMVQ
-2021 NVMVNEILPLNS
+2021 NVMVNEILPLKS

-2063 ESLPALLNGLADD
+2063 ESLPALLSGLADD

-2338 ESEDDVTKT
+2338 ESEDEVTKT

-2375 PLTISHADALA
+2375 PLTISHADALG

-2412 SFYGA
+2412 SFHGVE
-2417 SLDEEEKLREE
+2417 LEEEEALREE
-2428 AARSCS
+2428 AARRCS
-2434 RAVCRNV
+2434 RAICHNV
-2441 DTVGVNWLISEVI
+2441 DTVGVNWLISEVV

-2473 IIVEERQSAADFHED
+2473 IIIEESTYLILCDF
-2488 VDIIIRELIHR
+2488 L
-2499 LNDDNSVV
+2499 
-2507 LKANNV
+2507 
-2513 AIGALTK
+2513 
-2520 CVPVEELVKHIRY
+2520 
-2533 IKDLI
+2533 
-2538 GSMVSDARYRKGGV
+2538 
-2552 GDGNFFLPGLNIPK
+2552 NFF
-2566 GLEPLLPIYQR
+2566 IYLT
-2577 GILYGDATTRELAAS
+2577 ICVTRL
-2592 GLGELIKITQTK
+2592 
-2604 YLAGPFLIKLTGP
+2604 
-2617 LLRIV
+2617 
-2622 GDRNPPAVKI
+2622 
-2632 AIVQTLGLILTKGGP
+2632 
-2647 ALRAFVPQFQT
+2647 
-2658 TFVKALSDPSRQ
+2658 
-2670 VRIEAIKAL
+2670 
-2679 ALLMPLSTRVDPLIK
+2679 
-2694 ELVSTSLGKSSS
+2694 
-2706 VTADTAG
+2706 
-2713 LVAIQ
+2713 
-2718 TATLEALAVVLK
+2718 
-2730 HGGSKVKLAESV
+2730 
-2742 PSSLDAGKELV
+2742 
-2753 LHEDDGIRESAAK
+2753 
-2766 VVGYA
+2766 
-2771 CELLGVDEAN
+2771 
-2781 SAMEELVVDQASN
+2781 
-2794 LSSCSVEVK
+2794 
-2803 HGIACI
+2803 
-2809 CRRVLSRPIGAN
+2809 
-2821 IDREIYKSIT
+2821 
-2831 SIILTLMKDDKT
+2831 
-2843 MVKEAASVAIG
+2843 
-2854 AVLGSSGDINS
+2854 
-2865 TLSSLEKSIAKN
+2865 
-2877 MDTKEELSVQQGAA
+2877 
-2891 DGLSIAARLQPG
+2891 
-2903 IFRTHEGL
+2903 
-2911 FLINSALKMA
+2911 
-2921 MSGSQRVQF
+2921 
-2930 SYNDFLWIALDV
+2930 
-2942 ENGETGLNEYL
+2942 
-2953 EHAYLEEAKKM
+2953 
-2964 KAIFSKVLVKI
+2964 
-2975 KAVNDDD
+2975 